1 MSSSTTV
8 VDFLRHGACEG
19 GEIFRGSTDVS
30 LSELGWRQLR
40 EKTQE
45 NNGGWEQVIASPLV
59 RCRRFAEEFAH
70 THALGFEVDER
81 WREMSFGNWEG
92 KLVKD
97 VWKTD
102 KAAAMAYFSDP
113 VNCNEVGIEPMET
126 LVARTQSAWQN
137 LLDTH
142 QGKRVLVVSHGGLIR
157 VHLAT
162 ILNLPLASIG
172 QLHLPYA
179 AISRIVHS
187 HGPLGERSSVHFIN
201 GTVVNG
207 GDALLS

>member
-1 MSSSTTV
+1 MSSSSTV

-30 LSELGWRQLR
+30 LSEAGWQQLR
-40 EKTQE
+40 ARTA
-45 NNGGWEQVIASPLV
+45 NNVGNWEQVVASPLI
-59 RCRRFAEEFAH
+59 RCRQFAEEFANAH
-70 THALGFEVDER
+70 QLDFEVDDR
-81 WREMSFGNWEG
+81 WREMSFGSWEG
-92 KLVKD
+92 KLVAD
-97 VWKTD
+97 VWATD

-113 VNCNEVGIEPMET
+113 VNCNSVGIEPMET
-126 LVARTQSAWQN
+126 LVQRSQAAWNN
-137 LLDTH
+137 LLDKYR
-142 QGKRVLVVSHGGLIR
+142 GKRVLVVSHGGLIR

-187 HGPLGERSSVHFIN
+187 NGPLGTRASVHFIN
-201 GTVVNG
+201 GSVENL
-207 GDALLS
+207 GDSLLS